1 MDIRTKK
8 YKGYYLI
15 GGAID
20 NVVVGVDTGLKVD
33 TLDILK
39 YLVDYLVDTIV
50 AFEISVTVWSLCVVV
65 VLMPPFVFQ
74 LNKRGRSL
82 ENIIIPTL

>member
-8 YKGYYLI
+8 YEGHYLI

-20 NVVVGVDTGLKVD
+20 DVVGGVDTGIEVD

-39 YLVDYLVDTIV
+39 YLLNYLVDTIV
-50 AFEISVTVWSLCVVV
+50 AFEISVTV
-65 VLMPPFVFQ
+65 
-74 LNKRGRSL
+74 
-82 ENIIIPTL
+82 

>member
-8 YKGYYLI
+8 YKGHYLI

-20 NVVVGVDTGLKVD
+20 DVVVGVNTGLKVD

-50 AFEISVTVWSLCVVV
+50 AFEISVTA
-65 VLMPPFVFQ
+65 
-74 LNKRGRSL
+74 
-82 ENIIIPTL
+82 

>member
-8 YKGYYLI
+8 YKGHYLI

-20 NVVVGVDTGLKVD
+20 DVVGGVDTGIEVD

-39 YLVDYLVDTIV
+39 YLLNYLVHTIV
-50 AFEISVTVWSLCVVV
+50 AFEISVTV
-65 VLMPPFVFQ
+65 
-74 LNKRGRSL
+74 
-82 ENIIIPTL
+82 

>member
-8 YKGYYLI
+8 YEGHYLI

-20 NVVVGVDTGLKVD
+20 DVVGGVDTGIEVD

-39 YLVDYLVDTIV
+39 YLLNYLVDTIV
-50 AFEISVTVWSLCVVV
+50 AFKITVTV
-65 VLMPPFVFQ
+65 
-74 LNKRGRSL
+74 
-82 ENIIIPTL
+82 

>member
-8 YKGYYLI
+8 YKGHYLI

-20 NVVVGVDTGLKVD
+20 DVVGGVHTGMEVD

-39 YLVDYLVDTIV
+39 YLVNYLVDTIV
-50 AFEISVTVWSLCVVV
+50 ALEIYVTV
-65 VLMPPFVFQ
+65 
-74 LNKRGRSL
+74 
-82 ENIIIPTL
+82 

>member
-20 NVVVGVDTGLKVD
+20 NDVVGVDTGLEVD

-50 AFEISVTVWSLCVVV
+50 AFEISVTV
-65 VLMPPFVFQ
+65 
-74 LNKRGRSL
+74 
-82 ENIIIPTL
+82 

>member
-8 YKGYYLI
+8 YEGHYLI

-20 NVVVGVDTGLKVD
+20 DVVGGVDTGIEVD

-39 YLVDYLVDTIV
+39 YLLNYLVHTIV
-50 AFEISVTVWSLCVVV
+50 AFEISVTV
-65 VLMPPFVFQ
+65 
-74 LNKRGRSL
+74 
-82 ENIIIPTL
+82 

>member
-8 YKGYYLI
+8 YEGHYLI

-20 NVVVGVDTGLKVD
+20 DVSGVDTGIEVD

-39 YLVDYLVDTIV
+39 YLLNYLVDTIV
-50 AFEISVTVWSLCVVV
+50 AFEISVTV
-65 VLMPPFVFQ
+65 
-74 LNKRGRSL
+74 
-82 ENIIIPTL
+82 

>member
-8 YKGYYLI
+8 YNGHYLI

-20 NVVVGVDTGLKVD
+20 DVVGGVNTGLEVD

-39 YLVDYLVDTIV
+39 YLVDYLLDTIV
-50 AFEISVTVWSLCVVV
+50 AFEISVTV
-65 VLMPPFVFQ
+65 
-74 LNKRGRSL
+74 
-82 ENIIIPTL
+82 

>member
-8 YKGYYLI
+8 YKGHYLI

-20 NVVVGVDTGLKVD
+20 DVVGGVVTVLEVD
-33 TLDILK
+33 TLDISK

-50 AFEISVTVWSLCVVV
+50 AFEISVTV
-65 VLMPPFVFQ
+65 
-74 LNKRGRSL
+74 
-82 ENIIIPTL
+82 